1 MRLDQLMAA
10 LRQPDSV
17 QFTEAWLGWRGT
29 RLLPR
34 RSDMVLSDIKRC
46 LRHVMLC
53 EVIGPDNVLV
63 RVSGTRIADSLDF
76 ELTGSNYRDRTD
88 PKDWPERSRRF
99 IEMTTR
105 PCAGVMQF
113 RDKLAPDRVN
123 VFETVSLPLEADD
136 PAKPRFIL
144 SLNTPLDRD
153 FERYARDD
161 TNVVAAQDFV
171 YVDIGAGIPE

>member
-17 QFTEAWLGWRGT
+17 QFTEAWLGWRAT

-88 PKDWPERSRRF
+88 PKDWPERSRHF
-99 IEMTTR
+99 IEMTMR
-105 PCAGVMQF
+105 PCAGFMQF
-113 RDKLAPDRVN
+113 RDAFEPDRVN
-123 VFETVSLPLEADD
+123 RFETVSLPLEADD
-136 PAKPRFIL
+136 PARPRFIL

-153 FERYARDD
+153 FERHARND
-161 TNVVAAQDFV
+161 TSVVAAQDFV
-171 YVDIGAGIPE
+171 YVNIGAGIPE